1 MRKPM
6 LPSIIFPSLTLF
18 SLLRF
23 PVMFYPRCL
32 SLCAD
37 AIVALNRLQKYF
49 LLPEVGHCR
58 LIRC

>member
-1 MRKPM
+1 MVPEV
-6 LPSIIFPSLTLF
+6 IFPALTLF

-37 AIVALNRLQKYF
+37 AIVALRRLQKYF
-49 LLPEVGHCR
+49 LLPEAAHDDGASDGR
-58 LIRC
+58 